1 MTLKK
6 YEGLI
11 TRMCKELA
19 KLYISKEDA
28 RAVAGRAELDVSHI
42 FFSDKSIDT
51 WRNMVIYAITHNQL
65 LPLLETCQKEHN
77 TSTVLLEAVNNFYE
91 QEMESTE
98 SHAPTPANETEV
110 LTQLLEY
117 LEAALIG
124 FNAQLYN
131 RNDLYDR
138 IRNRLKIE
146 EALPYESFFAAHY
159 QDMNKYERQLHK
171 AIRNHT
177 EYIKANHEKSLQ
189 IIHQVKPLEK
199 KIPKLTALRRHI
211 DLWLYK
217 FDTLFLQ
224 DPAMCILYTGGIE
237 KYPFPKGVEEE
248 IQKYLTKSVSA
259 QN

>member
-28 RAVAGRAELDVSHI
+28 RAVSGRAALDVSDI
-42 FFSDKSIDT
+42 FFTDKSIDT
-51 WRNMVIYAITHNQL
+51 WRNIVIYAITHHQL
-65 LPLLETCQKEHN
+65 LPLIETCQKEHN

-91 QEMESTE
+91 QEMESAENTTRVPV
-98 SHAPTPANETEV
+98 AETE
-110 LTQLLEY
+110 LLFQLLEF
-117 LEAALIG
+117 LEAAFIG

-131 RNDLYDR
+131 RNDLYER

-177 EYIKANHEKSLQ
+177 EYIKANHEKSLK
-189 IIHQVKPLEK
+189 IIYQVKLLEK
-199 KIPKLTALRRHI
+199 KIPKLTLLRRHI
-211 DLWLYK
+211 DLWLHKYE
-217 FDTLFLQ
+217 TLFIQ
-224 DPAMCILYTGGIE
+224 DSAMCILYAGGIE
-237 KYPFPKGVEEE
+237 KYPFPKGVEDE
-248 IQKYLTKSVSA
+248 IRKYLDKSESA
-259 QN
+259 